1 MKVILTSNIKKLGK
15 IGEVVSVKDGYARNY
30 LFPQKLA
37 LQENEKNL
45 EHYNKISDELKI
57 KENEKLEEAKKL
69 VSDIKKIKIVFNK
82 EADEKDQ
89 LYGSIAK
96 KEIIN
101 FLLSNDIKIRSD
113 DIKLSNPIRSVG
125 EHQIEINPYQGI
137 VESII
142 ILVKKN

>member
-1 MKVILTSNIKKLGK
+1 MKVILASNIKKLGK

-37 LQENEKNL
+37 LQENKKNL
-45 EHYNKISDELKI
+45 DHYNQISDELNI

-69 VSDIKKIKIVFNK
+69 ISDIKNIKIAFNK

-89 LYGSIAK
+89 LYGSITK

-101 FLLSNDIKIRSD
+101 FLLSNSIKIRSD
-113 DIKLSNPIRSVG
+113 DIKLTTPIRTVG

-137 VESII
+137 VETIV